1 MSESADQE
9 RVPSPR
15 AVAVWLVLELL
26 AVERAPWWA
35 AQWLA
40 DGHDGQALQ
49 ELAGLNGKD
58 SRAVRDLL
66 PAALAEMDVELPPT
80 QLAAAT
86 VSFRDLAEMLISRR
100 ADARWVVE
108 RVEQIIVQVHYDE
121 DVLNQPLGH
130 LYGLD
135 DEWEG
140 GWGHTV
146 AQLKAE
152 VEARCSEQLRVAAP
166 WPMHWSS

>member
-1 MSESADQE
+1 MNELVDQD
-9 RVPSPR
+9 RVPSPQ
-15 AVAVWLVLELL
+15 AVAVWFVLELL
-26 AVERAPWWA
+26 AVERTPWWA

-40 DGHDGQALQ
+40 DGHDGQALR

-66 PAALAEMDVELPPT
+66 PAALAEMGVELLPT

-86 VSFRDLAEMLISRR
+86 ASFTDLAGMLISRR
-100 ADARWVVE
+100 TDPQWVVKC
-108 RVEQIIVQVHYDE
+108 VEQIIDQVHCDE
-121 DVLNQPLGH
+121 AVLNLPLGH

-140 GWGHTV
+140 GWGRTPV
-146 AQLKAE
+146 QLRAE
-152 VEARCSEQLRVAAP
+152 VEARCREQLREAEP
-166 WPMHWSS
+166 WPSRWST